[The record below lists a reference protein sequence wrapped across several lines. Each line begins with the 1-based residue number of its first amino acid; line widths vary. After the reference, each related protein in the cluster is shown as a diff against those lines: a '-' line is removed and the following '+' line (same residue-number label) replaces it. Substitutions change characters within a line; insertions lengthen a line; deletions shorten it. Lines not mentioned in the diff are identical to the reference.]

1 MPPASGQEPPDA
13 SSADNQ
19 LLPLHL
25 HTEKDNLLIVYIT
38 FIYTIIVVSTKDKMF
53 FLLES
58 FEIYI

>member
-38 FIYTIIVVSTKDKMF
+38 FIYTIIGVSTKDEMY